1 MELQPP
7 DPPLRDEVIELRVWS
22 PDDVPAVVAA
32 CRDPEVPRW
41 TTVPSPY
48 TEEDA
53 RGWIELATT
62 SWKEGTAP
70 FAIVDRET
78 NDLAGA
84 LTLWAHG
91 RAIGELGYWSVA
103 AFRGR
108 GYMPRAIRLICRWGF
123 EEVGLA
129 RIQLGTLLG
138 NVSSERVAEKCG
150 FQREGILRSWIEQ
163 RGERREVTM
172 WSLLPGELK

>member
-7 DPPLRDEVIELRVWS
+7 DPQLRDELIELRVWS

-53 RGWIELATT
+53 RAWIELATT
-62 SWKEGTAP
+62 GWKDGTAP
-70 FAIVDRET
+70 FAI
-78 NDLAGA
+78 
-84 LTLWAHG
+84 
-91 RAIGELGYWSVA
+91 GYWAVA

-108 GYMPRAIRLICRWGF
+108 GYMPRAVRLICRWGF
-123 EEVGLA
+123 DDVGLA

-163 RGERREVTM
+163 RGERRDVAM
-172 WSLLPGELK
+172 WSLLRGELE